1 MPNVPSTPGL
11 THNPARLDYAPR
23 WLDQVPHDMSET
35 PLTPHTT
42 RPLTVLLDGDPAAPQ
57 QARLGAA
64 LTQRGHRV
72 IVLDAPKI
80 IRQMKEEFG
89 ATAESMSSLP
99 RWLGPLRNRDLHK
112 KAREARVDVVH
123 INFILPHREVW
134 TLPGA
139 PACVVTAWGSDLN
152 REVFARSSS
161 HEASVH
167 RMLQGAHAVTADSL
181 PLLKKAAASMGA
193 NPAPREQVF
202 WGVDLHT
209 FDRRKVEAETAQMRE
224 QLGIGPTERVLL
236 SPRQL
241 ATHYHIDR
249 IVRGFALSEW
259 PKDGVLVIK
268 QHGKPHEAEYL
279 SVVLGLAKHSGVK
292 DRVRLAPRMPYEQ
305 LPALY
310 AMAEAA
316 VSLPEADGV
325 PSTFL
330 ELMAVQVPVICWNL
344 AAYGGVVKNGE
355 RGGLTVPKGDQ
366 GALID
371 AINRL
376 HADPEL
382 GRRLGE
388 AGEVWARQNADW
400 TACVDKWLVLYQRAM
415 AAHANGGH

>member
-1 MPNVPSTPGL
+1 
-11 THNPARLDYAPR
+11 
-23 WLDQVPHDMSET
+23 MSET
-35 PLTPHTT
+35 PQTPQAS

-80 IRQMKEEFG
+80 IRQMKDEFG
-89 ATAESMSSLP
+89 ATAEPMSSLP
-99 RWLGPLRNRDLHK
+99 RWLGPLRNRDLHN
-112 KAREARVDVVH
+112 KARQARVDVVH

-139 PACVVTAWGSDLN
+139 PACVATAWGSDLN
-152 REVFARSSS
+152 REVFARSSK

-167 RMLQGAHAVTADSL
+167 RLLQGAHAVTADSQ
-181 PLLKKAAASMGA
+181 PLLRKAAASMGA
-193 NPAPREQVF
+193 NPAPRELVF
-202 WGVDLHT
+202 WGVDLQA
-209 FDRRKVEAETAQMRE
+209 FDRSKVQDATVQLRE
-224 QLGIGPTERVLL
+224 QLGIAPEERVLL
-236 SPRQL
+236 SPRQP
-241 ATHYHIDR
+241 APHYHIDR
-249 IVRGFALSEW
+249 IVRAFALSEW
-259 PKDGVLVIK
+259 HKDGVLVIK
-268 QHGKPHEAEYL
+268 QHGKVNEGEYL
-279 SVVLGLAKHSGVK
+279 GVVLGLAKNAGVK

-344 AAYGGVVKNGE
+344 AAYGGVIKNGE

-371 AINRL
+371 TINRL
-376 HADPEL
+376 RAEPEL
-382 GRRLGE
+382 GRQLGR
-388 AGEVWARQNADW
+388 AGEVWARENADW
-400 TACVDKWLVLYQRAM
+400 TACVDKWLDLYHQAI
-415 AAHANGGH
+415 AAHASGEH

>member
-1 MPNVPSTPGL
+1 
-11 THNPARLDYAPR
+11 
-23 WLDQVPHDMSET
+23 MSDSASNLQ
-35 PLTPHTT
+35 PD

-64 LTQRGHRV
+64 LAQRGHRV
-72 IVLDAPKI
+72 LVLDAPKI

-89 ATAESMSSLP
+89 ATAEPMGSLP
-99 RWLGPLRNRDLHK
+99 RWFGPWRIRNLHD
-112 KAREARVDVVH
+112 KARQARVDVVH

-134 TLPGA
+134 TMPGA
-139 PACVVTAWGSDLN
+139 PACVATAWGSDLN
-152 REVFARSSS
+152 TEVFKRSAT
-161 HEASVH
+161 HEAAVH
-167 RMLQGAHAVTADSL
+167 RILQGAHAVTADSQ
-181 PLLKKAAASMGA
+181 PLLRKAAATMGG
-193 NPAPREQVF
+193 NPAPRELVF
-202 WGVDLHT
+202 WGADLKA
-209 FDRRKVEAETAQMRE
+209 FDRTGLEQATARLRE
-224 QLGIGPTERVLL
+224 QLGIAPDDRVLL

-241 ATHYHIDR
+241 APHYHIDR
-249 IVRGFALSEW
+249 IVRAFAMSEW

-268 QHGKPHEAEYL
+268 QHGKVNEAEYL
-279 SVVLGLAKHSGVK
+279 NIVLGLAKAAGVR

-330 ELMAVQVPVICWNL
+330 ELMAVRVPVVCWNL

-371 AINRL
+371 TINRI

-382 GRRLGE
+382 GQRLGE
-388 AGEVWARQNADW
+388 AGEAWARENADW
-400 TACVDKWLVLYQRAM
+400 SACVDKWLALYRQAI
-415 AAHANGGH
+415 AAHASGGH